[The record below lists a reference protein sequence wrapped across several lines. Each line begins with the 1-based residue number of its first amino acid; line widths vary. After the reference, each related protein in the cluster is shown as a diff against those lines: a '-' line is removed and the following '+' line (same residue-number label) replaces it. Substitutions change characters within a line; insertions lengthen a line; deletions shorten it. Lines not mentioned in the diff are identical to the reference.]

1 MVKQNSYNFISN
13 LSSPVKLFPTLFSLS
28 SLFLILP
35 PSSSALAFSLLLFS
49 LLPSSYPATS
59 ILLLLP
65 CHGLIL
71 LSHWYS
77 NTLKGLFISLST
89 LVTESAHAKTFLFLF
104 FTQLP
109 CHQLLTAVCSS
120 NHRLMPIIM
129 ELLQS
134 VGFMHAKRQTFKNK
148 PQEWF
153 SCCLL
158 FEKWQHTVWEEMISS
173 AI

>member
-65 CHGLIL
+65 CHGL
-71 LSHWYS
+71 Y
-77 NTLKGLFISLST
+77 TLKPLIYQYTKGTFHFFVHISDWISACEDLF
-89 LVTESAHAKTFLFLF
+89 VFV